1 VTREGGTNLTKRA
14 VIYDHG
20 SKGGPKGLYSIS
32 GIKFTTSRKE
42 AERLLRYILGKVNF
56 NRKHR
61 PNQTLTSASTC
72 AEYDW
77 MPQVEDTSWT
87 IDLKTIIKNESVL
100 HIDDLIYRRTSIGDN
115 PVRVRALA
123 ERVANLFDWDDQ
135 RKQHELSNLLSRS
148 E

>member
-1 VTREGGTNLTKRA
+1 
-14 VIYDHG
+14 
-20 SKGGPKGLYSIS
+20 
-32 GIKFTTSRKE
+32 
-42 AERLLRYILGKVNF
+42 
-56 NRKHR
+56 
-61 PNQTLTSASTC
+61 
-72 AEYDW
+72 